1 MKDLTHPLK
10 TGLSFGLTSGVITT
24 LGLMV
29 GLYSSTNSK
38 IAVIG
43 GILAIAIAD
52 AFSDAAGIHVSEES
66 EGRHSVKEIWQAAV
80 ATLISK
86 FLVAS
91 TFLFPVLFLSLGQAL
106 VLSVV
111 WGLVLISGFS
121 FWISKEKGTRLYR
134 AVLEHLVITILVVA
148 STYYFG
154 ILIGR
159 FFG

>member
-1 MKDLTHPLK
+1 MKNLIHPFK

-29 GLYSSTNSK
+29 GLYSSANSK

-43 GILAIAIAD
+43 GILAVAVAD
-52 AFSDAAGIHVSEES
+52 AFSDAAGIHISEES
-66 EGRHSVKEIWQAAV
+66 EGRHSAKEIWQATA
-80 ATLISK
+80 ATFISK

-91 TFLFPVLFLSLGQAL
+91 TFVLPVLFFSLDRAL
-106 VLSVV
+106 ILSVI

-121 FWISKEKGTRLYR
+121 FFISKDKGIGLYK
-134 AVLEHLVITILVVA
+134 AVFEHLSITALVIVSA
-148 STYYFG
+148 YYLG
-154 ILIGR
+154 NLINR

>member
-1 MKDLTHPLK
+1 MKDLIHPFK

-43 GILAIAIAD
+43 GILAIAVAD

-66 EGRHSVKEIWQAAV
+66 EGRHSAKEIWQATL
-80 ATLISK
+80 ATFVSK

-91 TFLFPVLFLSLGQAL
+91 TFIVPVLFFALSRAL
-106 VLSVV
+106 AFSVI
-111 WGLVLISGFS
+111 WGLVLISLFS
-121 FWISKEKGTRLYR
+121 FLISKEKGARSYR
-134 AVLEHLVITILVVA
+134 AVLEHIVITVLVVVF
-148 STYYFG
+148 TYYFG
-154 ILIGR
+154 ILVNR
-159 FFG
+159 FLD

>member
-1 MKDLTHPLK
+1 MKDLIHPFK

-43 GILAIAIAD
+43 GILAIAVAD
-52 AFSDAAGIHVSEES
+52 AFSDAAGIHISEES
-66 EGRHSVKEIWQAAV
+66 EGHHSAKEIWQATI
-80 ATLISK
+80 ATFISK

-91 TFLFPVLFLSLGQAL
+91 TFIVPVLLFAL
-106 VLSVV
+106 ERAVAFSVI
-111 WGLVLISGFS
+111 WGLALISGFS
-121 FWISKEKGTRLYR
+121 FWISKERGIGFYR
-134 AVLEHLVITILVVA
+134 AVLEHLTIAILVVV

-154 ILIGR
+154 ILISR